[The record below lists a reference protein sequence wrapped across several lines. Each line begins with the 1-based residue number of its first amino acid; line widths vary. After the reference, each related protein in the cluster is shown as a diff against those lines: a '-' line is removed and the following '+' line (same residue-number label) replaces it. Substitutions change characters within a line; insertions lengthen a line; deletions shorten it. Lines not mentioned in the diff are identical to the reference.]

1 MTTPTLTD
9 AESIEDKRDAAVDAL
24 VGHLDDIADLVATI
38 KDERYGKFSASVDGG
53 TYVLKHDSGDAEW
66 FRFEPDSGGE
76 MYLLSTK
83 SDPSPAALADGLKQ
97 YDAFVRAVNSW
108 VEQQE
113 YGLADAD
120 EHLSDTG
127 DALDSLDA
135 ETLLEH
141 RDRVEQEAW
150 GVANELA
157 GTIKS
162 VTGKRYGT
170 FAAEVDGAKWTLK
183 YEEDGSA
190 KYLQVG
196 GDYVLGRDSPTPTT
210 LAAVLEA
217 MPAFVSAVNSW
228 LSEQDE
234 ATQYRL
240 TVEETAAQPDE
251 SERGDNGGAND
262 DDN

>member
-9 AESIEDKRDAAVDAL
+9 TGSIEEKRDAAVEAL
-24 VGHLDDIADLVATI
+24 ADHLDDVADLVATVR
-38 KDERYGKFSASVDGG
+38 DEKYGKFSAGVDGG
-53 TYVLKHDSGDAEW
+53 TYVMKHNNGDAEW
-66 FRFEPDSGGE
+66 FRFEPDGGSE

-83 SDPSPAALADGLKQ
+83 SDPSPAALADGLEQ
-97 YDAFVRAVNSW
+97 YDAFVRAVNNW

-113 YGLADAD
+113 HGLADAD
-120 EHLSDTG
+120 EYLSDTG

-150 GVANELA
+150 DVANELA
-157 GTIKS
+157 ETIKS

-183 YEEDGSA
+183 YEEDGTA

-210 LAAVLEA
+210 LAAVLGA
-217 MPAFVSAVNSW
+217 LPAFVDAVNSW

-234 ATQYRL
+234 ATQYHV

-251 SERGDNGGAND
+251 SKRGDDGGAD
-262 DDN
+262 DDNN

>member
-9 AESIEDKRDAAVDAL
+9 AGSIEEKRDAAVEAL
-24 VGHLDDIADLVATI
+24 ADHLDDVADLVATVR
-38 KDERYGKFSASVDGG
+38 DEKYGKFSAGVDGG
-53 TYVLKHDSGDAEW
+53 SYVLKHNSGDAEW
-66 FRFEPDSGGE
+66 FRFEADSGGE
-76 MYLLSTK
+76 TYLLSTK
-83 SDPSPAALADGLKQ
+83 SDPSPAALANGLEQ
-97 YDAFVRAVNSW
+97 YDAFIRAVNNW

-113 YGLADAD
+113 RGLADVD
-120 EHLSDTG
+120 DYLSDTG

-150 GVANELA
+150 GVADELA
-157 GTIKS
+157 ETIKS

-170 FAAEVDGAKWTLK
+170 FAAEVDGTTWTLK
-183 YEEDGSA
+183 YEENGSA

-217 MPAFVSAVNSW
+217 LPTFVDAVNGW

-240 TVEETAAQPDE
+240 TVEETAAQPDD
-251 SERGDNGGAND
+251 SERGDNGGAD
-262 DDN
+262 DDNN